1 MCCDYISKGS
11 TKNLL
16 CIHDA
21 WNFCMA
27 AVDGDTCIKIFTFAV
42 NSISSKKKRR
52 RKKHSSKHIV
62 FNSSIIAWFVVVW
75 W

>member
-42 NSISSKKKRR
+42 NSISSKKK
-52 RKKHSSKHIV
+52 KEEEKNIQV
-62 FNSSIIAWFVVVW
+62 NI
-75 W
+75 